1 MFKKFYLV
9 NMQFGKNSRGILLF
23 KFNWLFDGYIL
34 PWPLKQL
41 FKFFVCF
48 DRLVCGCG
56 TFNDIF
62 VHLNLITWINIRILP
77 RA

>member
-41 FKFFVCF
+41 FKFFV
-48 DRLVCGCG
+48 L
-56 TFNDIF
+56 
-62 VHLNLITWINIRILP
+62 L
-77 RA
+77 